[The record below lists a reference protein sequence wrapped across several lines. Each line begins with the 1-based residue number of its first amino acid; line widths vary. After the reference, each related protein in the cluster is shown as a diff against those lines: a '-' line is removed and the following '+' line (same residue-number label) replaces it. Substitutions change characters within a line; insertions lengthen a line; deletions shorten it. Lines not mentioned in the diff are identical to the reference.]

1 TTELTLQIDETTR
14 TAFDKLCEG
23 SGLSESAMFMIIV
36 KKVADTGLEKATSVT
51 TEKSTEKP
59 AKRGKTMRERIEALE
74 TKEYDPEAFGRAL
87 ESMRRKSEEN
97 GNCNMTMDEIN
108 AEIALSRKERREQ
121 CAVLAELRAATPWI
135 DKSGFIS
142 RKGNHAIITDMVRDR
157 DERIQLCCKA
167 AILAEYTEVLKRKH
181 FRFDEKEVDDF
192 LNKVKKYS
200 LFHEPPKSTFPMI
213 DEKDRCF

>member
-23 SGLSESAMFMIIV
+23 SGLSESAMFMVIV
-36 KKVADTGLEKATSVT
+36 KKAADTREENAADVSA
-51 TEKSTEKP
+51 ENP
-59 AKRGKTMRERIEALE
+59 AKRGKTMRERLEALE

-87 ESMRRKSEEN
+87 ESMWRKSEEN

-135 DKSGFIS
+135 DKSGLREIDDMFSDEVEMEIEEY
-142 RKGNHAIITDMVRDR
+142 RKMG
-157 DERIQLCCKA
+157 
-167 AILAEYTEVLKRKH
+167 YEVA
-181 FRFDEKEVDDF
+181 V
-192 LNKVKKYS
+192 NA
-200 LFHEPPKSTFPMI
+200 
-213 DEKDRCF
+213 